1 MKSWLTG
8 KDPDAGNDWGQEKKA
23 WQKRRWLDS
32 ITNSVDMSLS
42 KFQEIVKNREAWH
55 AAVLGVAKSRNWLR
69 TKQQNNKIGC
79 KIRGKIGSQTVM
91 GPPKMFGYIPL
102 DDREP
107 AWSSTHQ
114 HFIMNSFKTYSKAER
129 ILREHLYNYH
139 SVCVLL

>member
-1 MKSWLTG
+1 
-8 KDPDAGNDWGQEKKA
+8 
-23 WQKRRWLDS
+23 
-32 ITNSVDMSLS
+32 MSLS

-55 AAVLGVAKSRNWLR
+55 AAVLGVAKSRNLLR

-107 AWSSTHQ
+107 A
-114 HFIMNSFKTYSKAER
+114 
-129 ILREHLYNYH
+129 
-139 SVCVLL
+139 